1 LVTEGEI
8 EIYLNSSVNEIGNCI
23 LNVKNSLNSF
33 NEYYSDINETDDSGE
48 NGEPVKP
55 KIVKDKENLDTEKA
69 ELLNKNQKFS
79 LLKISQYSIFGTNEL
94 YDYKTG
100 LFFFSA
106 ECASNE
112 ATIYFLP
119 KKFFYASFVREK
131 PIYLSLAK
139 MVEFRAKD
147 MIGRLKNHIA
157 SFDKY
162 IEKKYKNIFNKKS
175 LIINNNSFIKSLKII
190 KRRNINETITTLT
203 KRNEES
209 PFPLLLK
216 DKNIS
221 LIKEYSNINAP
232 IRTICNTLREN
243 IHKSLRDKVFNQY
256 KKIKKPM
263 SHQNPKK
270 VNLYNKKIKL
280 EGKRLNISVK
290 NNNKI
295 NNFNVYLPSNFP
307 FSVQNSYY
315 NTTPRKRIQ
324 NYSFLNHI
332 VLKCK

>member
-1 LVTEGEI
+1 
-8 EIYLNSSVNEIGNCI
+8 
-23 LNVKNSLNSF
+23 
-33 NEYYSDINETDDSGE
+33 
-48 NGEPVKP
+48 
-55 KIVKDKENLDTEKA
+55 
-69 ELLNKNQKFS
+69 
-79 LLKISQYSIFGTNEL
+79 
-94 YDYKTG
+94 
-100 LFFFSA
+100 
-106 ECASNE
+106 
-112 ATIYFLP
+112 
-119 KKFFYASFVREK
+119 
-131 PIYLSLAK
+131 
-139 MVEFRAKD
+139 

-221 LIKEYSNINAP
+221 LIKEYNNINAP

-256 KKIKKPM
+256 KKIKNAR
-263 SHQNPKK
+263 SHQNPKL
-270 VNLYNKKIKL
+270 VNIYNKKIKM
-280 EGKRLNISVK
+280 EGRRLNISVK

-295 NNFNVYLPSNFP
+295 NNFKVNLPSNFP

-315 NTTPRKRIQ
+315 NSTPRKRIQ
-324 NYSFLNHI
+324 NYSLLNSIFLN
-332 VLKCK
+332 CK